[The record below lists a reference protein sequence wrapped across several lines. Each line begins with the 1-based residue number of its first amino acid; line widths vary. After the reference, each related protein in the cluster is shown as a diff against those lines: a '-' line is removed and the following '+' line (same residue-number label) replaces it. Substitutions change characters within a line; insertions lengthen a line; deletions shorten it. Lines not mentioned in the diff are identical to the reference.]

1 MCPSLDPSPRHIP
14 SSPFFPAMFPKCPPF
29 AISRLLAIE
38 EEKLSDAGVE
48 ARKSIPP
55 PPTTSVPIYER
66 YGPSRFH
73 PCDVLHPPC
82 SATSYQH
89 PKPASRLLPSLSR
102 TAPSL
107 SANLSPSTAQPYPN
121 HTSIA
126 ASDPR
131 PPSSLITRVT
141 VSARRIF
148 SRIARTYYI
157 HTYLPPLGRP
167 FRIPVS
173 LHSHYAPRP
182 PTHHTLVVVPS
193 TRTHTPSVTARSAV
207 VSVVVSSQR
216 AYVYHM
222 HRFLVS
228 APILRRAG
236 VNSVT
241 RSREKN
247 TFF

>member
-1 MCPSLDPSPRHIP
+1 
-14 SSPFFPAMFPKCPPF
+14 MFPKCPPF

-48 ARKSIPP
+48 ARNSIPP

-126 ASDPR
+126 ASDP
-131 PPSSLITRVT
+131 PAPL
-141 VSARRIF
+141 F
-148 SRIARTYYI
+148 SHHSCDRLRASYLLSHRSYI
-157 HTYLPPLGRP
+157 LHTYIPTAAWAPVP
-167 FRIPVS
+167 YPRI
-173 LHSHYAPRP
+173 LTLALCTQT